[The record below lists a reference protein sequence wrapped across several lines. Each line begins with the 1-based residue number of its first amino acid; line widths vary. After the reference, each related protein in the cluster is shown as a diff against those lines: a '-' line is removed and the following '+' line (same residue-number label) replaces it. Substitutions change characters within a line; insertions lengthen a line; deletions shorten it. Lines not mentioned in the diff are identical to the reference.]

1 MASPDLKPQ
10 KRICIGKISSAHGVK
25 GLVKILPFCEDI
37 NLLNGKLFTSEQG
50 HETLNVTLK
59 NSAGKF
65 ILAQIDGITNPEDA
79 KALKCSL
86 YVPREALPEIED
98 EDSFYIEDMIGLSVL
113 NDEGQNIGT
122 LIAVENFGAGDLLEV
137 KPKSGAAYF
146 VPFQSAFVGNID
158 IENNTIT
165 LLGAEQFIIE

>member
-10 KRICIGKISSAHGVK
+10 KRICIGKVSSAHGVK

-50 HETLNVTLK
+50 HETLNITLK

-113 NDEGQNIGT
+113 DDDGQDIGT
-122 LIAVENFGAGDLLEV
+122 LITVENFGAGDLLEI

-146 VPFQSAFVGNID
+146 VPFQNEFVKDID
-158 IENNTIT
+158 IENGTIIITNTK
-165 LLGAEQFIIE
+165 QFIIE